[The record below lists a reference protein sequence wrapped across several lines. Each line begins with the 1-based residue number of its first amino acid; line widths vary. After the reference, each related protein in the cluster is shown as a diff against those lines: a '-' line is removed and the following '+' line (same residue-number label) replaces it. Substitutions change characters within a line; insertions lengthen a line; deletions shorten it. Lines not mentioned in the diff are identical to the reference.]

1 MENLTKYILFVFTK
15 NDNPQ
20 EFAEQ
25 IADELSVISDVPKVN
40 FYFGPEST
48 VYTISTLD
56 SYLDVK
62 DYVDMILDFDTIS
75 YILLPYTDDNL
86 SYGLPDEV
94 AKHLFNDG
102 VNDYMSGKNKICD
115 ENDYEV
121 RNMLMNNIRAE
132 FFLDFS
138 EFVDED
144 EDDDISQLKYKKR
157 KPTFDEL
164 FDKLV
169 DEGIKSL
176 SEEEL
181 QLLNQ
186 YSK

>member
-1 MENLTKYILFVFTK
+1 
-15 NDNPQ
+15 
-20 EFAEQ
+20 
-25 IADELSVISDVPKVN
+25 
-40 FYFGPEST
+40 
-48 VYTISTLD
+48 
-56 SYLDVK
+56 
-62 DYVDMILDFDTIS
+62 
-75 YILLPYTDDNL
+75 
-86 SYGLPDEV
+86 
-94 AKHLFNDG
+94 
-102 VNDYMSGKNKICD
+102 
-115 ENDYEV
+115 
-121 RNMLMNNIRAE
+121 MLMNNIRAE

-164 FDKLV
+164 FDKLA